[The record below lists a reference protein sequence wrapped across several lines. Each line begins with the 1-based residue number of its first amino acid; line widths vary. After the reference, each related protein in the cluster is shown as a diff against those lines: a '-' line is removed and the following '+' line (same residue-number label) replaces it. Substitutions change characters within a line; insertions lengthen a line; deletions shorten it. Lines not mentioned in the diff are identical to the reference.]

1 MVEITDISSSF
12 LVYLKSLKIEQTIP
26 NCYEKN
32 AEMVVVD
39 IDFEKQKVKLRQS
52 NLSDDSAKWFSEI
65 DFVNSQ
71 LAR

>member
-32 AEMVVVD
+32 A
-39 IDFEKQKVKLRQS
+39 
-52 NLSDDSAKWFSEI
+52 
-65 DFVNSQ
+65 
-71 LAR
+71 